1 MALRSKTCEMDV
13 PHEAGQV
20 FEVVLG
26 VVQDLGWRLEESDGS
41 PGKIRCSVPST
52 YPKSYGETVDIM
64 VTGAGAENSS
74 IAMTSTIKPPM
85 ALDTF
90 SVNRKNVE
98 RFQAAVDGA
107 LGAQAGASAS

>member
-1 MALRSKTCEMDV
+1 MALRSKTCAMDV
-13 PHEAGQV
+13 PYDAGDV

-26 VVQDLGWRLEESDGS
+26 AVQDLGWRLEDSDGS
-41 PGKIRCSVPST
+41 PGEVLCSVPST
-52 YPKSYGETVDIM
+52 YPKSYGETIEIL
-64 VTGAGAENSS
+64 VTALEAGRSS

-98 RFQAAVDGA
+98 RFEAAVDGGLA
-107 LGAQAGASAS
+107 ARFGASGA